1 MYQGS
6 EMCWEDTRLI
16 ILLWCFGKWNV
27 ALSKQQL
34 GFLREASRRGIYR
47 WAALFVGSFN
57 LLRWKQESRTV
68 LPVAASWP
76 LNGQLA
82 HSPRGQSK
90 RKKTIQDFVRVCQTR
105 CQNMSETVFCPERIV
120 QTPDGLYLRVE
131 NEACFAGGAFE
142 KTLKKRWHAS
152 LAGRWQAD
160 AWADF
165 YFSVRVRGRRK
176 ELSALV
182 ENK

>member
-76 LNGQLA
+76 LNGQPA
-82 HSPRGQSK
+82 HSPGGQSK
-90 RKKTIQDFVRVCQTR
+90 QKK
-105 CQNMSETVFCPERIV
+105 
-120 QTPDGLYLRVE
+120 
-131 NEACFAGGAFE
+131 
-142 KTLKKRWHAS
+142 KKKRFRTLWECVRQGVKTCQRRFFVQSESFRLPTAFIFES
-152 LAGRWQAD
+152 RMKLALLAGLLK
-160 AWADF
+160 
-165 YFSVRVRGRRK
+165 RR
-176 ELSALV
+176 
-182 ENK
+182 